1 MSSSSLIDNKE
12 KDIFI
17 LGKSPTQVLEHTLT
31 EEKMY
36 SINFTKNKK
45 IICLSLQYNRANN
58 YLFINGTEI
67 IRFKAKDSE
76 IVATPLCVWNI
87 RKVISVGNM
96 KKTGLNRYLYTFSAD
111 YDAIASADILDN
123 HKYLMKKDGIV

>member
-76 IVATPLCVWNI
+76 IVATSLCVWNI